1 MYDLKIINGDVLD
14 GTGSN
19 ALSINIAIKDG
30 VIVELGDCNGEAKTV
45 IDAEPFR
52 NIWTPLIVCRAQLM
66 SLLWYPMTPYAFL

>member
-30 VIVELGDCNGEAKTV
+30 VIVLLIYTHIMTV
-45 IDAEPFR
+45 KSVGMKRF
-52 NIWTPLIVCRAQLM
+52 
-66 SLLWYPMTPYAFL
+66 SLPSITA